1 MPVDFGFFDFLD
13 AGFFFVVL
21 SPVAAAVVLL
31 LAVDFG
37 VTGDGCCEVSLD
49 VVSARDDSDLTSFF
63 DDFTAAFFGCLSD
76 LGLTFSFLVLRGA
89 FSFSFLLYS
98 FFFFFGRDVLV
109 CRGL

>member
-1 MPVDFGFFDFLD
+1 M
-13 AGFFFVVL
+13 L

-49 VVSARDDSDLTSFF
+49 VESARDDSDLTSFF
-63 DDFTAAFFGCLSD
+63 DDFTAISLIVYQISGSI
-76 LGLTFSFLVLRGA
+76 FSFLVLRGGA

-98 FFFFFGRDVLV
+98 FFFFFGGDVLI
-109 CRGL
+109 C